1 MLRQYKINFMELNT
15 EGVVQHGSVVF
26 DMSDYITIPL
36 EPDNVKYNRNRA
48 IRERKKNEQ
57 HSRSKVKEETRRMIQ
72 DYERGEDDGR

>member
-1 MLRQYKINFMELNT
+1 MNFIEFNT
-15 EGVVQHGSVVF
+15 TGVIQHDALVF

-36 EPDNVKYNRNRA
+36 EPDNIKYNRNRA

-72 DYERGEDDGR
+72 DYEREELK